1 MGWGEETTEIDE
13 SRGWLLREEIP
24 KLSFK
29 H

>member
-1 MGWGEETTEIDE
+1 MGWGEETAEIDE
-13 SRGWLLREEIP
+13 SQGWLLREEIP